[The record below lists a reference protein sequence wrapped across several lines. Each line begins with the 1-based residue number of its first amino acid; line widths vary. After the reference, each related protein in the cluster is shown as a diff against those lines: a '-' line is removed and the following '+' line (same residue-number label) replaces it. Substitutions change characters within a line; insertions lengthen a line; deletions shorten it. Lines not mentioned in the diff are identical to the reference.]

1 MINFEPLYLFLNED
15 ITLFEV
21 KRNDLPDNSPLDE
34 VYHWLTVSKK
44 NPDIRRLTFKNKGVE
59 NVNGN
64 DINFR
69 EFHEGEL
76 RFDSNFAKFILDN
89 NGHIIMN
96 VPITDFPENLVTL
109 TKKYFNSNS

>member
-21 KRNDLPDNSPLDE
+21 KRNDLPDNTPPDQ

-44 NPDIRRLTFKNKGVE
+44 KPEVRKLTFKNKGVE

-64 DINFR
+64 EINFR
-69 EFHEGEL
+69 EFKEGEL

-89 NGHIIMN
+89 DGHIIMN
-96 VPITDFPENLVTL
+96 VPITDFSENLVTL
-109 TKKYFNSNS
+109 TKNYFKLNS